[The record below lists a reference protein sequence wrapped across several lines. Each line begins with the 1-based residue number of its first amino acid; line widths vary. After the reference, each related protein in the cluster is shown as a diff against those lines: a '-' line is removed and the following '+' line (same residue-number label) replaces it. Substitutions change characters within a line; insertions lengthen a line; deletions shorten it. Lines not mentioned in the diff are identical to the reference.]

1 MALLAGLFS
10 GAAPPTFVE
19 REPWERGF
27 AQIFARDV
35 VPGLA
40 RLERRR
46 RLLLLAILLI
56 ATAAL
61 LMTGLII
68 ATGPKGLVGQLATL
82 SGIAALLA
90 CSLMASRF
98 KAREERLFLPAV
110 CQQFDSVQVEVAPK
124 GASLSAI
131 DPY

>member
-1 MALLAGLFS
+1 MLSGRWLRSRGRAMALLAGLFS

-35 VPGLA
+35 GPGLA

-46 RLLLLAILLI
+46 RPLLLGILAS

-61 LMTGLII
+61 FMTGLIS
-68 ATGPKGLVGQLATL
+68 AKGRGHLATL
-82 SGIAALLA
+82 SGISAL
-90 CSLMASRF
+90 R
-98 KAREERLFLPAV
+98 P
-110 CQQFDSVQVEVAPK
+110 
-124 GASLSAI
+124 
-131 DPY
+131 